1 MTEDVAP
8 AIRCAMFL
16 LKFAAPIGKI
26 SAGIDFPIPMES
38 IEKLANE
45 LISDPVRSQLD
56 QLLSSKS
63 ILELKWKKLI
73 PIVGPS
79 YDKISEKAH
88 KEKNSEWKNHLAHVL
103 DKDGNVIWVKKEFKD
118 KY

>member
-1 MTEDVAP
+1 VTDVAP

-16 LKFAAPIGKI
+16 LRVAAPIVKI
-26 SAGIDFPIPMES
+26 SADINFPMDS
-38 IEKLANE
+38 IEKLTNE
-45 LISDPVRSQLD
+45 LINDPVRAQLD

-88 KEKNSEWKNHLAHVL
+88 KEKNSEWKNHLVPVL
-103 DKDGNVIWVKKEFKD
+103 DRAGNIIWVKKKFQGL
-118 KY
+118 YQ